1 MRKIWF
7 GLIGLV
13 SLLGVPSG
21 TVSAAPPQRS
31 AADAGA
37 LLQVSKDDRILGNP
51 DAPITIIE
59 YASMTCPHCA
69 HFQDDV
75 LPEIKKQWIDTG
87 KAKLVLRDFP
97 LDEEALRA
105 AMIARC
111 APANRYYA
119 FADTFFAAQDKWVRE
134 RDYRDALARLAR
146 LGGMSKEEFDAC
158 LRNKRLEDSI
168 VESRFVA
175 SKQLDVNSTPTFFIN
190 GIKFT
195 GAPTVPDF
203 TANLEAAL
211 PSSTAQRTSP
221 ATTPAP
227 PATQAQPPAT
237 PTAPSTG
244 QAQPPTTPA
253 APSTERAEPSTTPA
267 ASSSTAAATPAP
279 AQTAPATTEP
289 KPSAAP
295 AAPEKQLPQN
305 VAEATP
311 PPAPRTPVAP
321 PATSAAAG
329 QPPETT
335 MWDRVRS
342 WFQSLFGSH
351 S

>member
-13 SLLGVPSG
+13 SLLGVPAATG
-21 TVSAAPPQRS
+21 SAAPPQPA

-37 LLQVSKDDRILGNP
+37 LLQVGKDDRILGKP
-51 DAPITIIE
+51 DAPVTIIE
-59 YASMTCPHCA
+59 YASLTCPHCA
-69 HFQDDV
+69 HFQSDV

-111 APANRYYA
+111 APADRYYA

-134 RDYRDALARLAR
+134 RDYRGALARLAR

-158 LRNKRLEDSI
+158 LRNKQLEDSI

-190 GIKFT
+190 GTKYT
-195 GAPTVPDF
+195 GAPTAQDF
-203 TANLEAAL
+203 ATNLEAAL
-211 PSSTAQRTSP
+211 APATTAQGTPP

-227 PATQAQPPAT
+227 SATQAQPPAK
-237 PTAPSTG
+237 PAAPSAA
-244 QAQPPTTPA
+244 QAQPPTPAAAQAEPPTTPA
-253 APSTERAEPSTTPA
+253 A
-267 ASSSTAAATPAP
+267 
-279 AQTAPATTEP
+279 APATTEP
-289 KPSAAP
+289 KPAL
-295 AAPEKQLPQN
+295 EKQAPQN

-311 PPAPRTPVAP
+311 APTPRTPAAP
-321 PATSAAAG
+321 SPASSAAAG
-329 QPPETT
+329 QPPETS

-342 WFQSLFGSH
+342 WFQGLFGSH